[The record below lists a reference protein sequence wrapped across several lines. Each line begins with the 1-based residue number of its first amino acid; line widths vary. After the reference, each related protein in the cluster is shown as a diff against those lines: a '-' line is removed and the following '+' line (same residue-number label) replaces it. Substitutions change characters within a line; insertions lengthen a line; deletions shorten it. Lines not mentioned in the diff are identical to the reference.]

1 MFTYADQI
9 TKYATVLVGLKND
22 SMFKSTGCFSRGPR
36 FNSQYPY
43 CDPQTSIT
51 PDIGD
56 LVPSFGLLSYQA
68 HMWYIGIQIAKH
80 HTHEKVVL
88 T

>member
-1 MFTYADQI
+1 MLL
-9 TKYATVLVGLKND
+9 VLVGLEDD
-22 SMFKSTGCFSRGPR
+22 SMFKSTGCSSRGPR

-43 CDPQTSIT
+43 CGPQTPIT

-56 LVPSFGLLSYQA
+56 LVFSFGLLGYQA
-68 HMWYIGIQIAKH
+68 HVWYIGIHITKH